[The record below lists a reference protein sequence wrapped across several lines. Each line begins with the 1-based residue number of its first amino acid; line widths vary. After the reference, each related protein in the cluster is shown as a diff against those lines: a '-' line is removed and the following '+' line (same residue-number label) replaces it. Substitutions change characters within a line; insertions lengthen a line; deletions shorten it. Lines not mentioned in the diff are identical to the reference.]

1 MQAIVTRFA
10 RTAAFAA
17 IAMVLAATAA
27 PAFAGSNAARPTKVS
42 WAGVTF
48 DRPQAL
54 ARWLEQRGATYVV
67 WASRHPGASAIIER
81 DAPAPTA
88 PNLPA
93 ISPRASTGGIGTTD
107 IAVVLFVLA
116 IFCAAPAFLPRPVAA
131 TRFGGR
137 LLPLTEHRLVLGS
150 VGVAIAA
157 GALLSAYAG

>member
-17 IAMVLAATAA
+17 IAMVLVATAA
-27 PAFAGSNAARPTKVS
+27 PAFAGSNAARPTQVS
-42 WAGVTF
+42 WAGLTF

-54 ARWLEQRGATYVV
+54 ARWLEQRGASYVV
-67 WASRHPGASAIIER
+67 WASRHPGASAIVER

-93 ISPRASTGGIGTTD
+93 ISPRASGGIGTTD
-107 IAVVLFVLA
+107 IAVALLVLA
-116 IFCAAPAFLPRPVAA
+116 IVCAAPAFLPRPVAA
-131 TRFGGR
+131 TRFGGH
-137 LLPLTEHRLVLGS
+137 LLPLTEHRLVLGA